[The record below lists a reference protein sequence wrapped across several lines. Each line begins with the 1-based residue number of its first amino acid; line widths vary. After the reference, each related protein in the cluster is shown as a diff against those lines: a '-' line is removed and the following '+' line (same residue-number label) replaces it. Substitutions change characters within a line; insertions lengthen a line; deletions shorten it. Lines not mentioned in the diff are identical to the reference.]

1 MAGEAA
7 GNSKGISESGLVK
20 ALGSVDAL
28 FVGFGAMIGFGWI
41 VLTSGWIQS
50 AGTLGAMLAFAAGG
64 VVMIF
69 VGLVYSELVSAMPL
83 AGGEHNYLLRGMG
96 PRVAVFGS
104 WAITGGYISVVM
116 FEAVVV
122 PETVLYLVPQLEQ
135 VFLWNIA
142 GSDVHLT
149 WALTGTVAAV
159 IMGWINVRGI
169 RTASLVQTFI
179 VCFLLLVG
187 LFLILGVIVGS
198 EPSNAQ
204 PLFTG
209 GAPGMIAVLV
219 AVPFLFVGF
228 DVIPQSAEEVKIPPR
243 KIGRLVVVSVL
254 MAIVW
259 YLLIIFTSSMAIP
272 SADLANHDL
281 VTADAL
287 AVLLGHEIWGTVVIA
302 GGLAGILTS
311 WNAFLIGASRLMFSM
326 ARAGMIPAWLGRLH
340 PKYRT
345 PANAVILISVLAGIA
360 PFLGSGMIDWVVN
373 AGSPAII
380 IAYFLVSVVFLLL
393 RRREP
398 DMERPMRVGGAGS
411 AGGTI
416 IGVISVILT
425 ALMFALYLPLTPW
438 STDLGWPAWIMFG
451 VWMLIGIWYM
461 IRLPGGIRAGA
472 DAEEQLIAA
481 VRRRRGQG
489 GDSGLGDG

>member
-1 MAGEAA
+1 MTPEPARAHTV
-7 GNSKGISESGLVK
+7 SESGLVK
-20 ALGSVDAL
+20 ALGSLDVL

-50 AGTLGAMLAFAAGG
+50 AGTAGAMLAFAAGG

-96 PRVAVFGS
+96 PRTAVFGS

-116 FEAVVV
+116 FEAVVI
-122 PETVLYLVPQLEQ
+122 PETVLYLVPDLEQ
-135 VFLWNIA
+135 VFLWSVA

-149 WALTGTVAAV
+149 WALTGTVTAV

-187 LFLILGVIVGS
+187 LFLIIGVFVGS
-198 EPSNAQ
+198 EPANAE

-209 GAPGMIAVLV
+209 GAPGIIAVMV

-228 DVIPQSAEEVKIPPR
+228 DVIPQSAEEVKVPPR
-243 KIGRLVVVSVL
+243 KIGKLVVFSVL
-254 MAIVW
+254 MAIAW

-272 SADLANHDL
+272 AADLPNHDL

-287 AVLLGHEIWGTVVIA
+287 SVLLGHEIWGTVVIA
-302 GGLAGILTS
+302 GGIAGILTS

-326 ARAGMIPAWLGRLH
+326 ARARMIPLWFGKLH
-340 PKYRT
+340 PRYRT
-345 PANAVILISVLAGIA
+345 PSNAVIFISALAAIA
-360 PFLGSGMIDWVVN
+360 PFLGSGMIDWIVN

-380 IAYFLVSVVFLLL
+380 IAYFLVSVVFLVL

-398 DMERPMRVGGAGS
+398 RMDRPMRVGGSGS
-411 AGGTI
+411 AGGTV
-416 IGVISVILT
+416 IGVLSVVLT
-425 ALMFALYLPLTPW
+425 ACMFALYLPLTPW
-438 STDLGWPAWIMFG
+438 STDLGWPAWVMFG
-451 VWMLIGIWYM
+451 AWMLIGIWFM
-461 IRLPGGIRAGA
+461 VRLPRGIRAGA
-472 DAEEQLIAA
+472 GAEEELIAA
-481 VRRRRGQG
+481 VRRRRGE
-489 GDSGLGDG
+489 